1 MTEIS
6 CNCVING
13 SWRKTC
19 MKIEDDLLGKEV
31 IDASGDKVGT
41 VKEVEWDFQ
50 TKKVESIELEEAG
63 ISSKIG
69 LGDKR
74 VVPINEVKEIG
85 DKVLIKTRI
94 FK

>member
-1 MTEIS
+1 
-6 CNCVING
+6 
-13 SWRKTC
+13 
-19 MKIEDDLLGKEV
+19 MKIDDGLLGKEV
-31 IDASGDKVGT
+31 IDASGDKVGI
-41 VKEVEWDFQ
+41 VKEVEWDFNS
-50 TKKVESIELEEAG
+50 KKVESIELEEAG

-69 LGDKR
+69 LGEKK

>member
-1 MTEIS
+1 
-6 CNCVING
+6 
-13 SWRKTC
+13 
-19 MKIEDDLLGKEV
+19 MKIEDDLIGKEV

-50 TKKVESIELEEAG
+50 SKKVESIELEEAG

-85 DKVLIKTRI
+85 DKVLIKSRI

>member
-1 MTEIS
+1 
-6 CNCVING
+6 
-13 SWRKTC
+13 
-19 MKIEDDLLGKEV
+19 MKIDDGLLGKEV
-31 IDASGDKVGT
+31 IDASGDKVGI
-41 VKEVEWDFQ
+41 VKEVEWDFNS
-50 TKKVESIELEEAG
+50 KMVESIELEEAG

-69 LGDKR
+69 LGEKK